1 MRPERLKRPPRL
13 PISRRMTFVDRLMPE
28 LASSGRRT
36 RVAGHLAAA
45 AMLAA
50 LAGEGALTTAGA
62 ASRTVAYAV
71 VMAGRP
77 RSLVDPPRVR
87 GAAPP
92 APPPRRGAP
101 PPAPRAGRG
110 RAG

>member
-50 LAGEGALTTAGA
+50 LAGEVALTTAGA
-62 ASRTVAYAV
+62 ASGTVAYAV
-71 VMAGRP
+71 VMAVGP
-77 RSLVDPPRVR
+77 RSMMNPLVLRA
-87 GAAPP
+87 AAPP
-92 APPPRRGAP
+92 ARPPRRVP
-101 PPAPRAGRG
+101 P
-110 RAG
+110 